1 MMRQTAPRNVYDTNK
16 MRPLDVPI
24 AWNRSSP
31 RDPGSARSTR
41 SGSSNIS
48 IASSKPTPCLA
59 RLLVAFAGFHSKSTC
74 VLIDD
79 GPAVRQQRCFFGSEA
94 AARGKTP
101 EGRAAIDILQRRG
114 KADRDARRQIGQRV
128 FEGVR
133 AGPAHLS
140 EERRQTRR
148 AASADQPEPAIRG
161 RPEDDIVTP
170 EQMERRCDVLR
181 GERRDV
187 GADQYR
193 GSRWAAAQGAMHALA
208 EIAAA
213 LSPNRDAM

>member
-16 MRPLDVPI
+16 MRPLDAPI

-31 RDPGSARSTR
+31 RNPGSTR
-41 SGSSNIS
+41 SSRPGSSNTS

-59 RLLVAFAGFHSKSTC
+59 RLLVAFAGSHSKSTC

-79 GPAVRQQRCFFGSEA
+79 GPAVRQQRCFFGSKA
-94 AARGKTP
+94 AARSEAP
-101 EGRAAIDILQRRG
+101 ISLAVIDIAEG
-114 KADRDARRQIGQRV
+114 CGEPDRNAARQIGQRV
-128 FEGVR
+128 FEGMS
-133 AGPAHLS
+133 AGPAHLP

-148 AASADQPEPAIRG
+148 AARADQPEPAIRG

-170 EQMERRCDVLR
+170 EQMERRCDVIR

-193 GSRWAAAQGAMHALA
+193 RARRARRQRPLHALA
-208 EIAAA
+208 EV
-213 LSPNRDAM
+213 